1 VIETKKTIL
10 MIKLTKPA
18 VILLLCSLTA
28 ARIYGQVQPAQL
40 DNITG
45 KFIKYTQSV
54 PWEDV
59 FVHTD
64 REEYIAGEELWF
76 NVYLID
82 RQRNKP
88 SSLSRIVYFEV
99 LNPDNHP
106 VVQKRIEI
114 EKGFGPGQVIL
125 PDTLSTGNYTLR
137 AYTNWMKNFLPSD
150 CFMKNINIY
159 NTLNSRSYRMKPD
172 NGKSPTLKAARIGSQ
187 ELAGK
192 DFTFTVNKPDPDNL
206 VLSIVADDNFIYR
219 NGNVCYLLINTHGV
233 INYSRSVRISG
244 KNTSVFVPVQSLIPG
259 INQITFF
266 NSESQPI
273 IDKFIYTPEID
284 PNNLTISI
292 SENLKTRDHIS
303 LEIDLKDEKILSS
316 DTGNISI
323 SVAPCNDINYGS
335 DIADYMIFGSEF
347 GVLPDEIRN
356 RKIEEIPQEELND
369 FLQTINSRWID
380 WNIILSNN
388 LPVFKYKFENESHFI
403 YGTLFNRSSNL
414 PDGEKYI
421 FLSTPAKTASFQY
434 AKTDKDGR
442 FSFAIPIVEAL
453 HEIIIQP
460 EETDRNNT
468 IKIES
473 AFSEEF
479 LPVENHQSYLIKEIP
494 KYISNRSINY
504 QVRKIYGSTSLGNT
518 LKPVRSLPAI
528 KRFYGKPDLELIMD
542 DYIKLPV
549 MQEVFFEL
557 MPGVILKSKKSQ
569 YEFSILDPVENRI
582 YNKPPVLLID
592 GVVINDASVIANL
605 DPEIVEKIDAVKEPY
620 LIGDYLFYGLVNV
633 VTRRG
638 DFSCVT
644 LPDYA
649 VRLQYRVVDPANS
662 FSSPDYSTQEKK
674 ESSLPDLRNTL
685 YWNPSV
691 QPDNNGKISVEFW
704 ASDYASD
711 YMINIQGLTGEGRA
725 ISYTKVLKIK

>member
-1 VIETKKTIL
+1 
-10 MIKLTKPA
+10 MIKMTKPV

-28 ARIYGQVQPAQL
+28 ARIFGQAQADQL
-40 DNITG
+40 VNITG

-54 PWEDV
+54 PWEEV

-82 RQRNKP
+82 RQKNKP

-114 EKGFGPGQVIL
+114 EKGFGPGRVIL
-125 PDTLSTGNYTLR
+125 PDTLSSGNYTLR
-137 AYTNWMKNFLPSD
+137 AYTNWMKNFLPSG

-172 NGKSPTLKAARIGSQ
+172 NGKSPTVKAARTGSPTP
-187 ELAGK
+187 EGK
-192 DFTFTVNKPDPDNL
+192 DFTFTVNNADPDNL
-206 VLSIVADDNFIYR
+206 VLSIVADENFIYR

-233 INYSRSVRISG
+233 INYSGSVRISG
-244 KNTSVFVPVQSLIPG
+244 KNVNVIVPGQSLIPG
-259 INQITFF
+259 INQITLFS
-266 NSESQPI
+266 SEGQPI
-273 IDKFIYTPEID
+273 LDRFIYTPEND
-284 PNNLTISI
+284 HNNLTVSI
-292 SENLKTRDHIS
+292 SENLKKRDHIS
-303 LEIDLKDEKILSS
+303 LEIDLEDGKILSS
-316 DTGNISI
+316 DSGNISI
-323 SVAPCNDINYGS
+323 SVAPCNDIHYGS
-335 DIADYMIFGSEF
+335 DVTDYMIFGSEF
-347 GVLPDEIRN
+347 GVLPDEIRD

-369 FLQTINSRWID
+369 FLQTINSKWID
-380 WNIILSNN
+380 WNKILSND
-388 LPVFKYKFENESHFI
+388 LPVFKYKFENESHSI
-403 YGTLFNRSSNL
+403 YGMLFNKSSNL
-414 PDGEKYI
+414 PDAEKYV

-442 FSFAIPIVEAL
+442 FSFTIPIVETL

-460 EETDRNNT
+460 EEIDRNNT

-473 AFSEEF
+473 PFSEEF
-479 LPVENHQSYLIKEIP
+479 FPVENHQSYLIKEIP
-494 KYISNRSINY
+494 KYISNWSINY
-504 QVRKIYGSTSLGNT
+504 QVRKIYGSSSLGNP
-518 LKPVRSLPAI
+518 LKPARSLPAT

-557 MPGVILKSKKSQ
+557 MPGVMLKSKKAQ
-569 YEFSILDPVENRI
+569 YEFSVLDPVENKI
-582 YNKPPVLLID
+582 YNKPPVLFID
-592 GVVINDASVIANL
+592 GVVINDASIIANL

-633 VTRRG
+633 ITRKG

-674 ESSLPDLRNTL
+674 ESSLPDFRNTL

-691 QPDNNGKISVEFW
+691 KPDNNGKISVEFW
-704 ASDYASD
+704 TSDYASD
-711 YMINIQGLTGEGRA
+711 YVINIQGFTGEGRT
-725 ISYTKVLKIK
+725 ISYKKVLKIK